1 MYNADFEN
9 RLMAISGLLG
19 IRYVS
24 GVSDDIHM
32 ECVASL
38 RWEETKFK
46 PDNPCKY
53 EWAATV
59 AIVRNLSIEYS
70 KTDEEIHEYLI
81 EQFRDAVQ
89 ATLAGVRELAQT
101 YGVES

>member
-1 MYNADFEN
+1 MFNSEFED
-9 RLMAISGLLG
+9 RFKAVAGALG
-19 IRYVS
+19 ISYVS
-24 GVSDDIHM
+24 GVSDDTHM

-38 RWEETKFK
+38 KWEETKFK
-46 PDNPCKY
+46 PDDLRKY
-53 EWAATV
+53 EWGAMV
-59 AIVRNLSIEYS
+59 NMIRNLSIEYS
-70 KTDEEIHEYLI
+70 KTDDEIRAYLI